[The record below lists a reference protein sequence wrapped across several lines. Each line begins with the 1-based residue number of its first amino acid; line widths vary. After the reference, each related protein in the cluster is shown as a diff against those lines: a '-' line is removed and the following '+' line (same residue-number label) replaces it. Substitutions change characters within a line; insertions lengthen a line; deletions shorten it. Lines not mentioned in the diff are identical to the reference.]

1 MEIKRAKMIAFGSTE
16 SCSLEEY
23 YSAWQFLY
31 DNEVQLSVDDILYLD
46 KLICDGNVTP
56 KEDYFG

>member
-1 MEIKRAKMIAFGSTE
+1 MNVKRAKMIAFGSTE
-16 SCSLEEY
+16 ACSLDEY

-31 DNEVQLSVDDILYLD
+31 DNEVGMSMDDLFYLD

-56 KEDYFG
+56 KEDYYD

>member
-1 MEIKRAKMIAFGSTE
+1 MDTKRAKMIAFGSTE
-16 SCSLEEY
+16 SCSLNEY

-31 DNEVQLSVDDILYLD
+31 DEEVKLSVDDYFYLD

-56 KEDYFG
+56 KEDYYD